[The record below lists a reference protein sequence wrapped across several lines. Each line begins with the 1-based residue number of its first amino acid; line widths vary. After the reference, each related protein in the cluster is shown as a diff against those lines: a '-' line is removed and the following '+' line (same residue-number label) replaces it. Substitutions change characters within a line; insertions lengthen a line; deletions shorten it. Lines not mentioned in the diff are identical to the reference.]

1 MRHWA
6 WFSSYASRAAGK
18 SPAALLLLLAVHA
31 GAQEQLNLRLGS
43 GQAGVASWSAA
54 EFSWQPDMTRQ
65 AGSWQLS
72 VDELKIDSWK
82 GQIGRA
88 SCRER
93 GERAGEAG
101 EAEEKDRQKRKTR

>member
-31 GAQEQLNLRLGS
+31 GAQEQLKLRLGS

-65 AGSWQLS
+65 GGSWQLS
-72 VDELKIDSWK
+72 VDEVKIGRWK
-82 GQIGRA
+82 GGGRVLGGRA
-88 SCRER
+88 LR
-93 GERAGEAG
+93 GLAVAGA
-101 EAEEKDRQKRKTR
+101 